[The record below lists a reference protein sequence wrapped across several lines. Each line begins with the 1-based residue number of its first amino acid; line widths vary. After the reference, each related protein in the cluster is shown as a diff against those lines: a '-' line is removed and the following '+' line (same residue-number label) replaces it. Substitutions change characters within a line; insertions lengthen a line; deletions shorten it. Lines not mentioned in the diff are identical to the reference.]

1 MKSLT
6 IFCFLSVLVSLVTGE
21 ELQDDYKLTI
31 FGPSLQNLTMVCTNN
46 EQCNAQ
52 FKDSLCSSG
61 KCYCRKSENSDT
73 VPFLCTLDNAINITT
88 KNFGVI
94 GRKCKDDADCGF
106 ENSHCNKTH
115 QCYCNSGFTEDT
127 GKHKCLIVVKNI
139 NGSCKDNMQCLA
151 SFHHSTCKD
160 NQCTCENGF
169 YFDQTLNQCA
179 LSSDADSIFSMSAT
193 TIILLVSSLLICFQ

>member
-1 MKSLT
+1 
-6 IFCFLSVLVSLVTGE
+6 
-21 ELQDDYKLTI
+21 
-31 FGPSLQNLTMVCTNN
+31 MVCANN

-52 FKDSLCSSG
+52 FKDSLCLSG
-61 KCYCRKSENSDT
+61 KCYCRKSDNLDT

-106 ENSHCNKTH
+106 ENSHCNKTR

-127 GKHKCLIVVKNI
+127 GKHKCLKVVKNI
-139 NGSCKDNMQCLA
+139 NGSCEDNMQCLA
-151 SFHHSTCKD
+151 SFLHSTCKD
-160 NQCTCENGF
+160 NRCNCENRY

-179 LSSDADSIFSMSAT
+179 LSSGADSTFSISAI
-193 TIILLVSSLLICFQ
+193 TIIFLVFPLLICFQ